1 MNLIFTS
8 SNKAF
13 LPTRN
18 VTLFACII
26 VIPLF
31 YIFLGLNASF
41 LLYIKPLFFQEKS
54 MPRKYKEKTREN
66 LSCYVKICY
75 NYSNRGF
82 VKGEVGDGRI

>member
-1 MNLIFTS
+1 MSLSHDFHYYMND
-8 SNKAF
+8 
-13 LPTRN
+13 
-18 VTLFACII
+18 
-26 VIPLF
+26 
-31 YIFLGLNASF
+31 G
-41 LLYIKPLFFQEKS
+41 FFQEKS